1 MTAHESAPDTT
12 PLMEHGISGD
22 DAAPQVIER
31 YLTDEQIQQF
41 MDEGVLVVPNVLTPE
56 EVAQARHGL
65 HSELAKYGVDHD
77 NLEETGDNLK
87 NLSST
92 GGAGGILDLFYPSW
106 RLKVAENEKVFAA
119 MTDLWEATYAHNH
132 PDFLHPF
139 GDFDGK
145 RGYMYINRVCY
156 RVPDV
161 ISKKFA
167 KKKSRPM
174 QRSLTPHWDCCPT
187 KMFDSGKDTPRWR
200 PIQCITVL
208 TSNTESN
215 TGGFE
220 CVPGFHKEFA
230 GYAAKNQPETVT
242 EAPLTAA
249 LRRPQV
255 CLGDFSPL
263 RMQED
268 RAIIDRYQHIG
279 CEAGSVI
286 LFDWR
291 LPHANSYKH
300 VGTIPREVIY
310 TGFIPDIPI
319 NRSYVQE
326 QLRRYKARLLPADHW
341 QKDDVHSRV
350 AEDFSAHH
358 FSALGSRLIG
368 LHPW

>member
-139 GDFDGK
+139 GAS
-145 RGYMYINRVCY
+145 MAN
-156 RVPDV
+156 
-161 ISKKFA
+161 KFA

-341 QKDDVHSRV
+341 QKDDVHARV